1 MSSALRCWCVVLI
14 TPTLWNEKDIKW
26 GQIPMTPE
34 AKKRRAYWVSELA
47 KLSDCFG
54 NDSTKM
60 ISELEAEIARDGAD
74 ALLDHLRLCGAM
86 PEQYGHDSSEEKLYS
101 KYTDAVIAES
111 LSAIGLK
118 SVVITER
125 ADAADV
131 QASGEGY
138 SLVADAKAFR
148 LSRTAKNQKDF
159 KVQAMSGWR
168 RELDYAVVVCPI
180 YQLPSRTSQIYQQ
193 AIAHNVCVLS
203 YSHLAVLVGMAT
215 GKGTTTAMKGLERI
229 LKSVSLLHP
238 SKNAAD
244 YWLGINGALV
254 SSLKDDVTLW
264 SVEKTESLKAL
275 GMAKEE
281 ALGYLRT
288 ERHRLLGL
296 SHKQALDELIHAMGL
311 DSRIRQVECVEH
323 GSLLGN

>member
-1 MSSALRCWCVVLI
+1 
-14 TPTLWNEKDIKW
+14 
-26 GQIPMTPE
+26 MTPE

-86 PEQYGHDSSEEKLYS
+86 PEQYGHDS
-101 KYTDAVIAES
+101 TDAVIAES